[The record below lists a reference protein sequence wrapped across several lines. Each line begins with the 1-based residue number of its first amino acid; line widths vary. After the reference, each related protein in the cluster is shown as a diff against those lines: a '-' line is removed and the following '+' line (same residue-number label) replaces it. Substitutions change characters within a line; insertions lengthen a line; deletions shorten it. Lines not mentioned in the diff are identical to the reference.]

1 MSQPVQS
8 LSLSDKAKLICFFG
22 KRGSGKTTTIRGQL
36 KDCRP
41 PVIILDV
48 LGNFQNPEFK
58 NYSNISDAIDELN
71 NQVEKDR
78 FQIISLQTADP
89 NLSVDFIS
97 AALWELNG
105 GTLILDEV
113 DAFNISDSP
122 CFDQLIRYG
131 RNKNVSIITGC
142 RRPAEVSRNI
152 TAAANQLWA
161 LKTNEPRDIDYFSS
175 TVFGEKSYELMR
187 LPDWH
192 GIYVDYDLGETGI
205 FKIDERG
212 KIFKLKSEKL

>member
-1 MSQPVQS
+1 M
-8 LSLSDKAKLICFFG
+8 
-22 KRGSGKTTTIRGQL
+22 
-36 KDCRP
+36 
-41 PVIILDV
+41 
-48 LGNFQNPEFK
+48 LGNFQNPEYK
-58 NYSNISDAIDELN
+58 IYSNIADSIDELKKQKEN
-71 NQVEKDR
+71 DR
-78 FQIISLQTADP
+78 YQIISLQTADP

-97 AALWELNG
+97 ATLWELGG

-113 DAFNISDSP
+113 DAFNISESN

-175 TVFGEKSYELMR
+175 TIFGDRSYELMR

-192 GIYVDYDLGETGI
+192 GLFVDYDLSETGI
-205 FKIDERG
+205 FKVDERG
-212 KIFKLKSEKL
+212 KIFKLKSERL